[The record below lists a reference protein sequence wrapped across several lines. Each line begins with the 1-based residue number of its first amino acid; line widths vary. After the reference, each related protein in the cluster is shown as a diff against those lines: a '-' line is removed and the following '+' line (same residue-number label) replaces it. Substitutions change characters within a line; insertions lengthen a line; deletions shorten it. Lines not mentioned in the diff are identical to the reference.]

1 MFNSTHPG
9 DSPHRAKRGVLG
21 VLSALLLVV
30 LAACGVAEA
39 GTGGSS
45 SSQSGKTDVAAAEA
59 DVAAAQERIAPY
71 LTPVKKIDID
81 TPLTKKPEAGKVV
94 TYIRY
99 NNPTAAEYDPA
110 IEAAAAALQ
119 WKVAI
124 SAVDGADPQ
133 SVSNAMVRAVSE
145 GVDYI
150 VLQGGDIAAMGQGL
164 AEAKK
169 ARIPVFL
176 AAGVGEPKGAE
187 NGIYGNV
194 QVDGTP
200 DGNLGVIDQ
209 AIIDSKGRGTILYAN
224 APDFPVLAPLDD
236 IVTKHVH
243 DSCRGCTINKLSI
256 SAGDLGGDVAS
267 QVVNAIRHSP
277 DTKYVVA
284 SFDTLTNGLP
294 EALKAAGLDDVKIYI
309 SQPGAVAVKKIE
321 SGDFHA
327 GLLTSN
333 VNLPWLL
340 FDQIARVSVG
350 MDPQQKKHA
359 KVSQQM
365 WTTEDMPKGETSWTA
380 PGYQD
385 QYKKLWQIS

>member
-1 MFNSTHPG
+1 MFNSTHRG
-9 DSPHRAKRGVLG
+9 NSPHRAKRGVLG
-21 VLSALLLVV
+21 ALSALLLVV
-30 LAACGVAEA
+30 LAACGVAA
-39 GTGGSS
+39 GTDGSS
-45 SSQSGKTDVAAAEA
+45 SSKSGKPDAAAAEA

-94 TYIRY
+94 AHIRY

-110 IEAAAAALQ
+110 VEAAAAALQ
-119 WKVAI
+119 WKVEI

-133 SVSNAMVRAVSE
+133 SVNNAMTRAVSE

-150 VLQGGDIAAMGQGL
+150 ALQGGDIAAMGQGL

-169 ARIPVFL
+169 ARIPVFM
-176 AAGVGEPKGAE
+176 AAGVGEPKGDE

-200 DGNLGVIDQ
+200 AGNVGIVDQ
-209 AIIDSKGRGTILYAN
+209 AIIDSKGSGTILYVN

-243 DSCRGCTINKLSI
+243 DSCGGCTINKLGI
-256 SAGDLGGDVAS
+256 SAGDLSGDVAS

-277 DTKYVVA
+277 DTKYVAA

-309 SQPGAVAVKKIE
+309 SQPNAIAVKKIE

-333 VNLPWLL
+333 ANLPWLL

-350 MDPQQKKHA
+350 MDPQQKEHA

-365 WTTEDMPKGETSWTA
+365 WTTEDMPKGETGWDP